1 MVQDIRPSTSYNPL
15 FMQWLGV
22 RMPCCMFLCIDS
34 SSILSGFP
42 LVAFCHHQ
50 RLKMGFWPRLLLC
63 GVFAVCLSGV
73 AHAEDDEAVE
83 AKEEATPAV
92 ETDKIIDGFSAA
104 DREKMTD
111 GSEKHEFQAEVSR
124 LMDIIINSLYTDKQ
138 VFLRELISNAAD
150 ALEKARFHS
159 VQDESFLGDTKDL
172 EVKLEHDA
180 DAKTIS
186 IIDTGVG
193 MTKADLINNLGTV
206 AKSGTTNFL
215 EAMAEGADANLI
227 GQFGVGFYSA
237 FLVADKVSVT
247 SKCNDDPVQ
256 HVWESSADASFVVVD
271 DPRGNTLG
279 RGSRVTLHLKED
291 AHDYLSEDKLKEMA
305 KKYSQFI
312 QFPIYVKVKKEVD
325 ADTEEDDDDKDD
337 DEEEKKDD
345 VETKDDDEKEEEEE
359 EKKPKKKTVFEW
371 EQVNTQKA
379 IWLRAKED
387 VTEEEYNEF
396 YKGISK
402 DYLDPLAYTHFNAEG
417 EIEFKSIL
425 YLPKKAPFD
434 MMDNYWGKKSE
445 VKLYVRR
452 VLVAEKFED
461 LLPRYLNFVRGIV
474 DSDDLPLN
482 VSREQLQQNKI
493 MKVISKKLVRK
504 VLELMK
510 KLAKEEDAGD
520 DEDEE
525 KDDEEK
531 EEKEEKKEDSEE
543 KKDKKDEESTWA
555 KFYKE
560 FNKNL
565 KMGCYEDDSNRSKIS
580 KLLRFSTT
588 KSEDKDISLDKYLDR
603 MQESQE
609 SIYYMS
615 GDNME
620 VMKKAPALQVF
631 KKKDIEVLM
640 LSDHLDEPCIQKL
653 ADYEG
658 KKFVSIQKADVKLD
672 ETEEEKKKFS
682 KLKDMYK
689 PLTDWWKEKLT
700 DYTEKGAMKDA
711 GVKIEKVELSKR
723 LTESPVVVVTSQ
735 FGYSA
740 QQEKIMK
747 AQAFQNKDQM
757 GMMAGR
763 KTLEVNANHPVIVD
777 LLSKVKGDKEDATA
791 LDTAQVLF
799 QTALIESGYEIA
811 DPSALVNR
819 VYRLMSKELGVDP
832 DAPIKE
838 IEVPEEEEEADE
850 DDKDDSDSE
859 KEDEES
865 KPEEGEKAEL

>member
-1 MVQDIRPSTSYNPL
+1 MVGLHRVICAGLLTFLLQD
-15 FMQWLGV
+15 
-22 RMPCCMFLCIDS
+22 
-34 SSILSGFP
+34 
-42 LVAFCHHQ
+42 
-50 RLKMGFWPRLLLC
+50 
-63 GVFAVCLSGV
+63 AVT
-73 AHAEDDEAVE
+73 ADDDAAAEKGEGDAKAV
-83 AKEEATPAV
+83 
-92 ETDKIIDGFSAA
+92 DGFSES
-104 DREKMTD
+104 DRAKMAD
-111 GSEKHEFQAEVSR
+111 GSEKHEFQAEVNR

-159 VQDESFLGDTKDL
+159 VQDESFLGEVKDL
-172 EVKLEHDA
+172 EVKIEHDP
-180 DAKTIS
+180 DAKTLS

-193 MTKADLINNLGTV
+193 MSKADLINNLGTV

-215 EAMAEGADANLI
+215 EAMAEGSDANLI

-247 SKCNDDPVQ
+247 SKCNDDAVQ
-256 HVWESSADASFVVVD
+256 HVWESSADASFTVVD

-291 AHDYLSEDKLKEMA
+291 AHDYLSEDKLKESA

-325 ADTEEDDDDKDD
+325 ADTEEDDDGDDDKDD
-337 DEEEKKDD
+337 EEKDD
-345 VETKDDDEKEEEEE
+345 VETKDDDEKEEEE
-359 EKKPKKKTVFEW
+359 KKAPTKKTVYEW

-396 YKGISK
+396 YKSISK

-425 YLPKKAPFD
+425 FLPKKAPFD
-434 MMDNYWGKKSE
+434 MMDNYHTKKSE
-445 VKLYVRR
+445 VKLFVRR
-452 VLVAEKFED
+452 VLVADKFDE
-461 LLPRYLNFVRGIV
+461 LLPRYLNFVRGVV

-510 KLAKEEDAGD
+510 KLAKEGD
-520 DEDEE
+520 DDEDDEE
-525 KDDEEK
+525 KDDEEEK
-531 EEKEEKKEDSEE
+531 EEKEEE
-543 KKDKKDEESTWA
+543 KKDKKDEESTWL
-555 KFYKE
+555 KFWKE
-560 FNKNL
+560 FAKNL
-565 KMGCYEDDSNRSKIS
+565 KMGCYEDDSNRSKLS
-580 KLLRFSTT
+580 KLLLFKST
-588 KSEDKDISLDKYLDR
+588 KSEGKEINLDKYLDR

-615 GDNME
+615 GESLDIMQ
-620 VMKKAPALQVF
+620 KAPALQIF

-640 LSDHLDEPCIQKL
+640 FDDHLDEPCIQKL

-672 ETEEEKKKFS
+672 ETEEEKKRFS

-689 PLTDWWKEKLT
+689 PLSDWWKEKLT
-700 DYTEKGAMKDA
+700 DLTEKGAMKDA

-723 LTESPVVVVTSQ
+723 LTDSPVVVVTSQ

-740 QQEKIMK
+740 QQEKVMK
-747 AQAFQNKDQM
+747 AQSFQNKDQV
-757 GMMAGR
+757 GMMSGR
-763 KTLEVNANHPVIVD
+763 KTLEINANHPVVVN
-777 LLSKVKGDKEDATA
+777 LLSKVKADKEDKAA

-832 DAPIKE
+832 DAPVKE
-838 IEVPEEEEEADE
+838 VEVPEGEEEEAEEDDSDD
-850 DDKDDSDSE
+850 DDKDDDDDAKDE
-859 KEDEES
+859 KKEE
-865 KPEEGEKAEL
+865 L

>member
-1 MVQDIRPSTSYNPL
+1 M
-15 FMQWLGV
+15 
-22 RMPCCMFLCIDS
+22 
-34 SSILSGFP
+34 
-42 LVAFCHHQ
+42 
-50 RLKMGFWPRLLLC
+50 RLKNLFLLGFVAVC
-63 GVFAVCLSGV
+63 GVVRA
-73 AHAEDDEAVE
+73 DDEE
-83 AKEEATPAV
+83 AAAAKLV
-92 ETDKIIDGFSAA
+92 DGFSES
-104 DREKMTD
+104 DIEKMGED
-111 GSEKHEFQAEVSR
+111 SEKHEFQAEVSR

-159 VQDESFLGDTKDL
+159 VQDEAFLGDSQDMEIKI
-172 EVKLEHDA
+172 EHDPE
-180 DAKTIS
+180 AKTIS
-186 IIDTGVG
+186 LTDTGVG
-193 MTKADLINNLGTV
+193 MTKSDLINNLGVV

-215 EAMAEGADANLI
+215 EAMADGADTNLI

-237 FLVADKVSVT
+237 FLVADKVTVT
-247 SKCNDDPVQ
+247 SKCNDDPIQ
-256 HVWESSADASFVVVD
+256 HVWESSADASFTVVA

-279 RGSRVTLHLKED
+279 RGTRVTLHLKED
-291 AHDYLSEDKLKEMA
+291 AHDYLSEDKLKDTS

-312 QFPIYVKVKKEVD
+312 QFPIYVKIKKEVD
-325 ADTEEDDDDKDD
+325 AEAEEEDDDDDD
-337 DEEEKKDD
+337 DEDKDE
-345 VETKDDDEKEEEEE
+345 VETSDEEDKEEEE
-359 EKKPKKKTVFEW
+359 EKKPTKKTVYEW

-425 YLPKKAPFD
+425 FLPKKAPFD
-434 MMDNYWGKKSE
+434 MMDNYWTKRSE

-452 VLVAEKFED
+452 VLVAEKFDE
-461 LLPRYLNFVRGIV
+461 LLPRYLGFVRGVV

-510 KLAKEEDAGD
+510 KLAKEEESGD
-520 DEDEE
+520 DEDEDE
-525 KDDEEK
+525 DEDKDEEK
-531 EEKEEKKEDSEE
+531 EEKED
-543 KKDKKDEESTWA
+543 KKDKDEESTYA

-565 KMGCYEDDSNRSKIS
+565 KMGCYEDDSNRSKLS
-580 KLLRFSTT
+580 KLLRFKTT
-588 KSEDKDISLDKYLDR
+588 KSEDKDISLDTYLDR
-603 MQESQE
+603 MAESQE

-615 GDNME
+615 GESME
-620 VMKKAPALQVF
+620 TMLKAPSLQIF
-631 KKKDIEVLM
+631 KKKDLEVLM

-672 ETEEEKKKFS
+672 ETEEEKKRFS

-689 PLTDWWKEKLT
+689 PLTDWWKDKLS
-700 DYTEKGAMKDA
+700 DFTEKGDLKDA
-711 GVKIEKVELSKR
+711 GVKIEAVSISKR
-723 LTESPVVVVTSQ
+723 LTNSPVVVVTSQ

-747 AQAFQNKDQM
+747 AQAFQNKDQIS
-757 GMMAGR
+757 MMSGR
-763 KTLEVNANHPVIVD
+763 KTLEINPNHPVVID
-777 LLSKVKGDKEDATA
+777 LLQKVKDDKENAA
-791 LDTAQVLF
+791 AVDTAQVLF

-811 DPSALVNR
+811 DASALVSR

-832 DAPIKE
+832 DAPMKE
-838 IEVPEEEEEADE
+838 VEVPEEEEEEEAEEEEEEE
-850 DDKDDSDSE
+850 DDE
-859 KEDEES
+859 KEDKEE
-865 KPEEGEKAEL
+865 L

>member
-1 MVQDIRPSTSYNPL
+1 
-15 FMQWLGV
+15 
-22 RMPCCMFLCIDS
+22 
-34 SSILSGFP
+34 
-42 LVAFCHHQ
+42 
-50 RLKMGFWPRLLLC
+50 LLLAVLSVC
-63 GVFAVCLSGV
+63 GVVLA
-73 AHAEDDEAVE
+73 DDDDSAGKMV
-83 AKEEATPAV
+83 
-92 ETDKIIDGFSAA
+92 DGFSEA
-104 DREKMTD
+104 DREKMAD

-159 VQDESFLGDTKDL
+159 VQDESFLGETQDMEIKI
-172 EVKLEHDA
+172 EHDA

-186 IIDTGVG
+186 ITDTGVG
-193 MTKADLINNLGTV
+193 MTKADLINNLGVV

-215 EAMAEGADANLI
+215 EAMADGADTNLI

-256 HVWESSADASFVVVD
+256 HVWESSADASFTVVP

-291 AHDYLSEDKLKEMA
+291 AHEYLSEDKLKDTS

-312 QFPIYVKVKKEVD
+312 QFPIYVKIKKEID
-325 ADTEEDDDDKDD
+325 ADADEDDDDDDDD
-337 DEEEKKDD
+337 DEEKDD
-345 VETKDDDEKEEEEE
+345 VETSDDEEKEEEEE
-359 EKKPKKKTVFEW
+359 EKKPSKKTVYEW
-371 EQVNTQKA
+371 EQVNSQKA
-379 IWLRAKED
+379 IWMRAKED

-425 YLPKKAPFD
+425 FLPKKAPFD
-434 MMDNYWGKKSE
+434 MMDNYWTKKSE

-452 VLVAEKFED
+452 VLVAEKFDE
-461 LLPRYLNFVRGIV
+461 LLPRYLGFVRGVV

-510 KLAKEEDAGD
+510 KIAKEEESGD
-520 DEDEE
+520 DEDEDE
-525 KDDEEK
+525 DEDKDDDEK
-531 EEKEEKKEDSEE
+531 EEKEV
-543 KKDKKDEESTWA
+543 KKDKDEESTWA

-565 KMGCYEDDSNRSKIS
+565 KMGCYEDDSNRSKLS
-580 KLLRFSTT
+580 KLLRFKTT
-588 KSEDKDISLDKYLDR
+588 KSEDKDISLDTYLDR
-603 MQESQE
+603 MAESQE

-615 GDNME
+615 GEAME
-620 VMKKAPALQVF
+620 TMLKAPSLQIF
-631 KKKDIEVLM
+631 KKKDLEVLM
-640 LSDHLDEPCIQKL
+640 LTDHLDEPCIQKL

-672 ETEEEKKKFS
+672 ETEEEKKRFS

-689 PLTDWWKEKLT
+689 PLTDWWKDKLS
-700 DYTEKGAMKDA
+700 DFTEKGDLKDA
-711 GVKIEKVELSKR
+711 GVKIEAVSLSKR
-723 LTESPVVVVTSQ
+723 LTNSPVVVVTSQ

-747 AQAFQNKDQM
+747 AQAFQNKDQIS
-757 GMMAGR
+757 MMSGR
-763 KTLEVNANHPVIVD
+763 KTLEVNPNHPVVVD
-777 LLSKVKGDKEDATA
+777 LLQKVKDDKDNAA
-791 LDTAQVLF
+791 AIDTAQVLF

-811 DPSALVNR
+811 DATALVNR

-832 DAPIKE
+832 DAPMKE
-838 IEVPEEEEEADE
+838 VEVPEEEEEEEAEEE
-850 DDKDDSDSE
+850 DDDEEEDE
-859 KEDEES
+859 KEEKEE
-865 KPEEGEKAEL
+865 L

>member
-1 MVQDIRPSTSYNPL
+1 
-15 FMQWLGV
+15 
-22 RMPCCMFLCIDS
+22 
-34 SSILSGFP
+34 
-42 LVAFCHHQ
+42 
-50 RLKMGFWPRLLLC
+50 MG
-63 GVFAVCLSGV
+63 
-73 AHAEDDEAVE
+73 EDKV
-83 AKEEATPAV
+83 V
-92 ETDKIIDGFSAA
+92 DGFTDA
-104 DREKMTD
+104 DRSKMADT
-111 GSEKHEFQAEVSR
+111 SEKHEFQAEVSR

-150 ALEKARFHS
+150 ALEKARFHA
-159 VQDESFLGDTKDL
+159 VQDEEFLGDTKDL
-172 EVKLEHDA
+172 EVKIEHDPE
-180 DAKTIS
+180 AKTIS
-186 IIDTGVG
+186 IVDTGIG

-247 SKCNDDPVQ
+247 SKCNEDPVQ
-256 HVWESSADASFVVVD
+256 HVWESSADASFTVVD

-279 RGSRVTLHLKED
+279 RGTRVTLYLKED
-291 AHDYLSEDKLKEMA
+291 AHEYLAEDKLKDSA

-325 ADTEEDDDDKDD
+325 VDADEVEAKD
-337 DEEEKKDD
+337 DEEKED
-345 VETKDDDEKEEEEE
+345 EEEEE

-379 IWLRAKED
+379 IWLREKED

-396 YKGISK
+396 YKTVSK

-417 EIEFKSIL
+417 EIEFKSVL
-425 YLPKKAPFD
+425 FLPKKAPFD
-434 MMDNYWGKKSE
+434 QMDNYWTKKAE

-452 VLVAEKFED
+452 VLVADKFED
-461 LLPRYLNFVRGIV
+461 LLPKYLNFVKGVV

-482 VSREQLQQNKI
+482 VSREQLQQSKI
-493 MKVISKKLVRK
+493 MKVISKKIVRK

-510 KLAKEEDAGD
+510 KLAKEEDSGDEED
-520 DEDEE
+520 DEEKED
-525 KDDEEK
+525 KDDEEKEDK
-531 EEKEEKKEDSEE
+531 EEKEEKKA
-543 KKDKKDEESTWA
+543 KKDEDSSWA

-560 FNKNL
+560 FAKNL

-580 KLLRFSTT
+580 KLLRFTSS
-588 KSEDKDISLDKYLDR
+588 KSEGKDISLDKYLDR
-603 MQESQE
+603 MAESQE

-615 GDNME
+615 GDSLETMG
-620 VMKKAPALQVF
+620 KLPSLQVF
-631 KKKDIEVLM
+631 KKKDLEVLM
-640 LSDHLDEPCIQKL
+640 LTDHLDEPCIQKL

-672 ETEEEKKKFS
+672 ETEDEKKRFS

-689 PLTDWWKEKLT
+689 PLTDWWKETLT
-700 DYTEKGAMKDA
+700 ELTEKGAMKDA
-711 GVKIEKVELSKR
+711 GVKIEKVEVSKR

-747 AQAFQNKDQM
+747 AQAFQNKDQLS
-757 GMMAGR
+757 MMSGR
-763 KTLEVNANHPVIVD
+763 KTLEINPNHPVVVD
-777 LLSKVKGDKEDATA
+777 LLSKVKADKEDKTA
-791 LDTAQVLF
+791 IDSASVLF

-811 DPSALVNR
+811 DPTALVKR
-819 VYRLMSKELGVDP
+819 VYGLMSKELGVDP
-832 DAPIKE
+832 DAALKE
-838 IEVPEEEEEADE
+838 VEIPEEEEAEEEAESGEE
-850 DDKDDSDSE
+850 DKEEDSE
-859 KEDEES
+859 EEEKES
-865 KPEEGEKAEL
+865 KDEM

>member
-1 MVQDIRPSTSYNPL
+1 MAILRRAL
-15 FMQWLGV
+15 ALGALGACV
-22 RMPCCMFLCIDS
+22 VGSAL
-34 SSILSGFP
+34 
-42 LVAFCHHQ
+42 
-50 RLKMGFWPRLLLC
+50 
-63 GVFAVCLSGV
+63 
-73 AHAEDDEAVE
+73 AEDAKVE
-83 AKEEATPAV
+83 GKV
-92 ETDKIIDGFSAA
+92 VDGFSEA
-104 DREKMTD
+104 DLGTMAQ
-111 GSEKHEFQAEVSR
+111 GAEKHEFQAEVSR

-138 VFLRELISNAAD
+138 VFLRELVSNAAD

-159 VQDESFLGDTKDL
+159 VQDETFLGDAKDL
-172 EVKLEHDA
+172 EIKIEHDA

-186 IIDTGVG
+186 ITDTGVG
-193 MTKADLINNLGTV
+193 MSKADLINNLGTV

-215 EAMAEGADANLI
+215 EAMAEGADSNLI

-247 SKCNDDPVQ
+247 SKCNEDATQ
-256 HVWESSADASFVVVD
+256 HVWESTADASFTIVA

-291 AHDYLSEDKLKEMA
+291 AHDYLSEDKLKEA
-305 KKYSQFI
+305 SKKYSQFI

-325 ADTEEDDDDKDD
+325 VEAEEEDDDDDKED
-337 DEEEKKDD
+337 DEEKDD
-345 VETKDDDEKEEEEE
+345 VETKDDE
-359 EKKPKKKTVFEW
+359 EKDDKVEKKKATKKTVFEW

-387 VTEEEYNEF
+387 VTEEEYTEF
-396 YKGISK
+396 YKSISK

-434 MMDNYWGKKSE
+434 MMDNYHSKKSE
-445 VKLYVRR
+445 VKLFVRR
-452 VLVAEKFED
+452 VLVAEKFDD
-461 LLPRYLNFVRGIV
+461 LLPRYMNFVRGVV

-510 KLAKEEDAGD
+510 KLAKEEESGD

-525 KDDEEK
+525 KDDD
-531 EEKEEKKEDSEE
+531 EEKKEVSE
-543 KKDKKDEESTWA
+543 KKQEKKEKGDEEGTWT
-555 KFYKE
+555 KFWKE

-565 KMGCYEDDSNRSKIS
+565 KMGCYEDDSNRSKLS
-580 KLLRFSTT
+580 KLLRFTTT
-588 KSEDKDISLDKYLDR
+588 KSEGKEISLDKYLDR

-615 GDNME
+615 GDSVE
-620 VMKKAPALQVF
+620 VMQKAPALQIF

-640 LSDHLDEPCIQKL
+640 LADHLDEPCLQKL

-672 ETEEEKKKFS
+672 ESEEEKKRFS
-682 KLKDMYK
+682 KVKDMFK
-689 PLTDWWKEKLT
+689 PLTDWWKETLT
-700 DYTEKGAMKDA
+700 ELTEKGAMKDA
-711 GVKIEKVELSKR
+711 GVKIEKVEVSKR
-723 LTESPVVVVTSQ
+723 LTDSPVVVVTSQ

-740 QQEKIMK
+740 QQERVMK
-747 AQAFQNKDQM
+747 AQAFQNKEQIS
-757 GMMAGR
+757 MMSGR
-763 KTLEVNANHPVIVD
+763 KTLEINPNHPIIAD
-777 LLSKVKGDKEDATA
+777 LLAKVKASKENSAA
-791 LDTAQVLF
+791 KDTAAVLF

-832 DAPIKE
+832 DAPLKE
-838 IEVPEEEEEADE
+838 VEVPEEEEEAEEEDGDDKDE
-850 DDKDDSDSE
+850 DDKDKDE
-859 KEDEES
+859 KE
-865 KPEEGEKAEL
+865 EL